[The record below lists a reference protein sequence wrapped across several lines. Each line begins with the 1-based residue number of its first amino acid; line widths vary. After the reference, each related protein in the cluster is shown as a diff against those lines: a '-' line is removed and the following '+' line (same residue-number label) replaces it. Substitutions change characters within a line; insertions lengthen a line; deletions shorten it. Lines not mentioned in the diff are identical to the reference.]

1 MKSFS
6 DICKDFFSTNNCNDL
21 LGQLQ
26 TLDKI
31 GHETIGDYHAVG
43 CEIILNGMNTGNK
56 HFNLAEMMESYFD
69 YDNVMRHWFNFI
81 NDWDTFLF
89 YSPSYST
96 KYINCLLIGQFH
108 NICSFYFLSFGICS
122 RLSISS

>member
-6 DICKDFFSTNNCNDL
+6 DICKDFFATNNCDKLVN
-21 LGQLQ
+21 QLQ
-26 TLDKI
+26 TLDTI
-31 GHETIGDYHAVG
+31 GHETIGDYYAVG

-56 HFNLAEMMESYFD
+56 YFNLAEMMESYFN

-89 YSPSYST
+89 ATRFSWSY
-96 KYINCLLIGQFH
+96 I
-108 NICSFYFLSFGICS
+108 
-122 RLSISS
+122 